1 MKIKFLKKTLCLFCL
16 LPILFIG
23 SSVRYALGQAMQKE
37 SFAFQTDVQKVMKII
52 INSLYKEKEIFLREL
67 ISNASDALE
76 KMRMLGLKDS
86 LSYGQDTELNIT
98 VRYNRDKQTLIIA
111 DSGIGMTKEDLIKN
125 LGTIAK
131 SGTSEYLSILESQND
146 TSKNLIG
153 QFGVGFYSSFLVADQ
168 VTVISRYATSDDV
181 FSWTSTSH
189 DDFLISK
196 VEEPFGRGTEIHLHM
211 KSDNLNFLDESKL
224 KNLILKYSQFTTF
237 DIFLNV
243 EKTIEV
249 DAEPEATNIDNEK
262 ATEKDTKTETEQDT
276 KTDTEKETKTDIEK
290 DETSEE
296 DKEQDTEKVDDD
308 DVKIETETEEKEK
321 PEEKPEE
328 KPKKIKKTIFEWEK
342 VNVQKPIWLRDV
354 KDVQKEEYSAFYKA
368 YFNDYQDP
376 LSHVMFKGEGDIN
389 FRLLFFIPQSP
400 QKDVFQTTPEHYAH
414 NIKLFVRRVF
424 ITDELLNFL
433 PRFLNFIK
441 GLVDSDDFPLNVS
454 RETVQSHPVY
464 DRIKKVLVSKAI
476 AKMEDL
482 AKNETEYLEF
492 YKNYGN
498 HVKIGC
504 LEETK
509 HSAALTK
516 LLRFPST
523 FSETNLTSLEA
534 YVSRMKKGQK
544 AIFYITASSVKQ
556 AEKSTYLESLKKRG
570 FEALYLVEGIDEYL
584 TNTLTS
590 FGEFPLQNLAKGDFE
605 FGDEDEDTK
614 SKLKETEE
622 EFKPLITHLEGFFSK
637 HVEKVR
643 ISNRL
648 TTSPCALVASSH
660 GWTGRMHH
668 IMMAQKDISNPMY
681 HHYVNQKK
689 ILEINPKHP
698 IISKFLELV
707 KTDKITPDTE
717 SLLKLL
723 FDMAWI
729 KGEYPIKNSA
739 SITKRIENAV
749 RIGLEVD
756 LKSEAEV
763 DLQPAQE
770 KETVVQTE
778 NSDKTEK
785 KEDESDTNAGTETS
799 EKPANEN
806 NEIHDEL

>member
-1 MKIKFLKKTLCLFCL
+1 
-16 LPILFIG
+16 
-23 SSVRYALGQAMQKE
+23 
-37 SFAFQTDVQKVMKII
+37 
-52 INSLYKEKEIFLREL
+52 
-67 ISNASDALE
+67 
-76 KMRMLGLKDS
+76 
-86 LSYGQDTELNIT
+86 
-98 VRYNRDKQTLIIA
+98 
-111 DSGIGMTKEDLIKN
+111 
-125 LGTIAK
+125 
-131 SGTSEYLSILESQND
+131 
-146 TSKNLIG
+146 
-153 QFGVGFYSSFLVADQ
+153 
-168 VTVISRYATSDDV
+168 
-181 FSWTSTSH
+181 
-189 DDFLISK
+189 
-196 VEEPFGRGTEIHLHM
+196 
-211 KSDNLNFLDESKL
+211 
-224 KNLILKYSQFTTF
+224 
-237 DIFLNV
+237 
-243 EKTIEV
+243 
-249 DAEPEATNIDNEK
+249 
-262 ATEKDTKTETEQDT
+262 
-276 KTDTEKETKTDIEK
+276 
-290 DETSEE
+290 
-296 DKEQDTEKVDDD
+296 
-308 DVKIETETEEKEK
+308 
-321 PEEKPEE
+321 
-328 KPKKIKKTIFEWEK
+328 
-342 VNVQKPIWLRDV
+342 
-354 KDVQKEEYSAFYKA
+354 
-368 YFNDYQDP
+368 
-376 LSHVMFKGEGDIN
+376 MFKGEGDIN

-668 IMMAQKDISNPMY
+668 IMMAQKDISNP
-681 HHYVNQKK
+681 
-689 ILEINPKHP
+689 
-698 IISKFLELV
+698 
-707 KTDKITPDTE
+707 
-717 SLLKLL
+717 
-723 FDMAWI
+723 
-729 KGEYPIKNSA
+729 
-739 SITKRIENAV
+739 IEN
-749 RIGLEVD
+749 R
-756 LKSEAEV
+756 
-763 DLQPAQE
+763 
-770 KETVVQTE
+770 
-778 NSDKTEK
+778 
-785 KEDESDTNAGTETS
+785 
-799 EKPANEN
+799 
-806 NEIHDEL
+806 